1 MEGRTMSVPNVRLS
15 ADQLK
20 APAGKFRIV
29 QIRKRRNV
37 HDDKKEYLLIVDLDD
52 RRHAVRHW
60 QGLRRERIGQAVI
73 AYRVFDDQGR
83 VVDALGV
90 HITQQERRAPEGK
103 FRIIAADAHSPVIWL
118 VADLDD
124 RERAIEYAKEAY
136 EGPYTGFQVHD
147 DTGAALIPC

>member
-1 MEGRTMSVPNVRLS
+1 MSVPNVRLS

-29 QIRKRRNV
+29 QTRKR
-37 HDDKKEYLLIVDLDD
+37 HTAPDGKKEYLLIGDMDD

-60 QGLRRERIGQAVI
+60 QGWRRERVGQAII

-90 HITQQERRAPEGK
+90 HITQKERIAPAGK
-103 FRIIAADAHSPVIWL
+103 FRVIAADAHSTVIWL
-118 VADLDD
+118 VSDLDD
-124 RERAIEYAKEAY
+124 KEKAIEYAKEAY

-147 DTGAALIPC
+147 DTGAALIPLD